1 MTMDKKKRIL
11 TVSSAFVNNQ
21 QIPQI
26 RIQGKWLNDLGFS
39 IRSRVEVE
47 VMHGELRIAILND
60 DKFNESN
67 Q

>member
-1 MTMDKKKRIL
+1 MDKKKRIL
-11 TVSSAFVNNQ
+11 TVSSAYVNNQ

-39 IRSRVEVE
+39 IRCKVEVTE
-47 VMHGELRIAILND
+47 RKGEITIRLAIID
-60 DKFNESN
+60 TAVE